1 MAELPYTDESARAL
15 LNLFAELHLRPGD
28 VVMSWQLHANFFD
41 SPKFRA
47 EDYAAGLSYA
57 IEKGWLIKEGEK
69 IKLSVSGYQELP

>member
-1 MAELPYTDESARAL
+1 
-15 LNLFAELHLRPGD
+15 
-28 VVMSWQLHANFFD
+28 MSWQLHANFFD

-47 EDYAAGLSYA
+47 EDYAARFSYA